1 MSRWEPD
8 GRRRL
13 QEAALEL
20 YAEQGFSRTT
30 AAAVAERAGLTERT
44 FFRYFADKKEVLFG
58 NEERL
63 QAVFVDAVS
72 ATPDTTPPRDAV
84 AAGLEALAA
93 ELGPH
98 RESVL
103 RRTAVITSEADLRE
117 RELMKLASW
126 SAALATVLRERGAD
140 APDLVAE
147 VAVAVF
153 RVAFRRWVDGPADGD
168 LAAHLRGAL
177 AELAVF
183 DGT

>member
-72 ATPDTTPPRDAV
+72 ATPDTTPPR
-84 AAGLEALAA
+84 
-93 ELGPH
+93 
-98 RESVL
+98 SVL

>member
-20 YAEQGFSRTT
+20 YAEQGFGRTT

-63 QAVFVDAVS
+63 RTVLADAAAAVVDT
-72 ATPDTTPPRDAV
+72 ATPRDVV
-84 AAGLEALAA
+84 ATGLEAVAV
-93 ELGPH
+93 ELDSH

-103 RRTAVITSEADLRE
+103 RRAAVIASDPELRE
-117 RELMKLASW
+117 RELTKLMAW
-126 SAALATVLRERGAD
+126 SAALATVLRDRGAT
-140 APDLVAE
+140 APDVTAE
-147 VAVAVF
+147 VAVTVF
-153 RVAFRRWVDGPADGD
+153 RVAFQRWAGGSADGE
-168 LAAHLRGAL
+168 LAAHVREAL
-177 AELAVF
+177 DDLTAFVR
-183 DGT
+183 D